1 MQVQKK
7 GIRVLGIAESYR
19 GRERSRLCGVVMR
32 RDLYIDGFTFGE
44 ITVGGS
50 DATRVILGMIR
61 SLAREDITGVMIS
74 GSVIAWYNI
83 INPWSIM
90 KDSGLP
96 VISVS
101 YEASGGLE
109 EHIRHHFPD
118 EPDRMSAYS
127 LLGER
132 QPVRLH
138 TGHILYARGYGL
150 DTRDVTALCRMF
162 VHHGKIPEPCRVAR
176 FCARAAHDSIEY
188 PA

>member
-19 GRERSRLCGVVMR
+19 DRKRSRLCGVVMR
-32 RDLYIDGFTFGE
+32 RDLFIDGFTFGE
-44 ITVGGS
+44 IMVGGS

-61 SLAREDITGVMIS
+61 SLAREDITCVMIS

-83 INPWSIM
+83 INPWLIR
-90 KDSGLP
+90 DECGIP

-101 YEASGGLE
+101 YEDSAGLG
-109 EHIRHHFPD
+109 EHIRHHFPGD
-118 EPDRMSAYS
+118 LDRLHAYD

-132 QPVRLH
+132 SPIRLN
-138 TGHILYARGYGL
+138 TGYSLYARGYGL
-150 DTRDVTALCRMF
+150 DARDVTALCRMF

-176 FCARAAHDSIEY
+176 LCARAALDSIEY
-188 PA
+188 PS